1 MTTSL
6 LPTSF
11 KTSSLENLLYNHSVL
26 SASPLEYESPIDDTH
41 DQVEA
46 LRLSSSAIP
55 TQTQPAVND
64 DLHPKSGGGLTH
76 VLQRRVS
83 LPSIPSLPQ
92 STTLYFP
99 PIPLPNPSTFMNI
112 FLQCVFYFLVILC
125 VFFTCSDCD
134 IFLLLFVIMGIFS
147 LYYNRFS
154 GSCIYLTC
162 VCVIKSLCAVYVDVC
177 YPLDRKSV
185 V

>member
-26 SASPLEYESPIDDTH
+26 SASPLEYESPIDDTL

-99 PIPLPNPSTFMNI
+99 PIPLPNSSTFMNI
-112 FLQCVFYFLVILC
+112 FLQCAFYFLVMLC

-177 YPLDRKSV
+177 YPFLFHSV
-185 V
+185 G